1 MKFCIKCD
9 NMYYIS
15 ISETNENQMIYYC
28 RNCGDKDETSF
39 LKDGVCVLNT
49 TYKNGG
55 DLGGGD
61 ASDNFHH
68 IVNKYTKFDPT
79 LPRIYT
85 MKCPNMACKSN
96 TGTITVSTSSASAV
110 SSDVFTTSNTT
121 KENPEII
128 YMRYDDSNMKYLYI
142 CVECDTTWR

>member
-15 ISETNENQMIYYC
+15 ISEEDENKMIYYC

-39 LKDGVCVLNT
+39 LNEGVCVLNT
-49 TYKNGG
+49 TYKDGC
-55 DLGGGD
+55 DIGGGD

-79 LPRIYT
+79 LPRIRT
-85 MKCPNMACKSN
+85 MKCPNQGCKSN
-96 TGTITVSTSSASAV
+96 TGTGTASATA
-110 SSDVFTTSNTT
+110 TTH
-121 KENPEII
+121 ENPEII

-142 CVECDTTWR
+142 CVECDTIWR